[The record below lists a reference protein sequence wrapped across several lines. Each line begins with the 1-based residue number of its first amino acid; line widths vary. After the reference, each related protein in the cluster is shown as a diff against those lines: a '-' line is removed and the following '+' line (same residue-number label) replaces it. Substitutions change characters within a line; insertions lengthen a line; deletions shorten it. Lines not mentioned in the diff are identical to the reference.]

1 MKKTVSLVLGSG
13 GARGYAHIGVIEEL
27 LARGYEIHAVAGS
40 SMGALVGGVYAAGK
54 LDEYKAWV
62 KGLNYLDMV
71 RLLDISLHTPGVI
84 GGDRIFEILGD
95 MIGNIAIE
103 DLPIPY
109 TAVATDIGA
118 RKEIW
123 FQDGGLMQAIRA
135 SIAIPTLFTP
145 VSYQGTTL
153 VDGGVLNPL
162 PIAPTVSVH
171 ADLIIAVDLN
181 ADTAPMTVSCATPEA
196 ATKQQRILDRWLNK
210 LSWRSHRYTD
220 GEVVDAATVRMGV
233 FDLFNQSL
241 EVMQE
246 TLTRYKMAGYSPD
259 ILIPIARAQCRFY
272 EFSRAEEMIQIGRIT
287 TARVLDAHQATL
299 QANQQPAVG
308 ITGPQ
313 SIDKESGDEEED

>member
-27 LARGYEIHAVAGS
+27 LARGYEIRAIAGS

-54 LDEYKAWV
+54 LEEYKAWV

-71 RLLDISLHTPGVI
+71 RLLDISLHTPGMI
-84 GGDRIFEILGD
+84 GGERIFEVLNN
-95 MIGNIAIE
+95 MIGNIDIE

-123 FQDGGLMQAIRA
+123 FQNGGLMQAIRA

-145 VSYQGTTL
+145 VSYHGSIL

-162 PIAPTVSVH
+162 PIAPTVAVH

-181 ADTAPMTVSCATPEA
+181 ADTAPITVSCDTPVA

-210 LSWRSHRYTD
+210 LSWRSHRYSD
-220 GEVVDAATVRMGV
+220 GDTSNEATVRMGV
-233 FDLFNQSL
+233 MDLFNQSL

-246 TLTRYKMAGYSPD
+246 TLTRYKMAGYAPD
-259 ILIPIARAQCRFY
+259 ILIPVARVQCRFY
-272 EFSRAEEMIQIGRIT
+272 EFSRAEEMIQIGRVT
-287 TARVLDAHQATL
+287 TARVLDAHMENHRMIAS
-299 QANQQPAVG
+299 AKRA
-308 ITGPQ
+308 
-313 SIDKESGDEEED
+313 GDNEEEG